1 MNLELHRC
9 VFNDLYL
16 EKGQHREVRQV
27 AMTRILTDQVLF
39 DKFACETKEMQ
50 GYSGTKLLQ
59 VKEVF
64 HLMCHLKLLR
74 KCCNAKNVY

>member
-1 MNLELHRC
+1 
-9 VFNDLYL
+9 
-16 EKGQHREVRQV
+16 
-27 AMTRILTDQVLF
+27 MTRILTDQVLF

-74 KCCNAKNVY
+74 KYCNAKNVY